1 MFAATAQIIVHLP
14 TASLQL
20 VQTGLAPSWLSVILG
35 STQAGET
42 SGYAKSENCPLNV
55 CCSEYGFCG
64 TTTGFCGDAT
74 VAEPVCD
81 GTSATKKTI
90 AYYEGWNSERA
101 CDTMPPENIPI
112 GGYTHINFA
121 FLYIDPDLYT
131 IKPMETSQ
139 QELYSRVTALKKR
152 KNGLEVWISIGG
164 WAFNDPGPTANTF
177 SELAASKSKQST
189 FFESLLSFLDKYGF
203 DGVDL
208 DWEYP
213 VDAER
218 GGSDAD
224 YDNYPTFLANLRSA
238 LDSADKGYGLTITL
252 PSSYWYLQHFDVVK
266 MAKSVDWFNMMTYDL
281 HGGWDAD
288 DPWIGS
294 VVNAHTNL
302 TEIISAM
309 DLLWRNDIHPS
320 QVVMGLG
327 FYGRS
332 FTLNNTSCVTAGCP
346 FSTVGKAGDCTNS
359 AGTLSFSEI
368 EAILKDASRNATQ
381 TYDEASSVQ
390 IVTFDGNQWVS
401 YDNWASFQA
410 KLDYANSHCIGGTMV
425 WAVSLDVDGTATNG
439 LTGASVVFPGDDGS
453 NGGSED
459 VYIGPDLWKNATK
472 EISCKPP
479 CTMILPPFPLVSP
492 ITIDWPA
499 YQTTIASSSGG
510 TTLTKTTTIT
520 VAPFTISEIPFWPI
534 TVAEPGR
541 NAYLSPMQSIAP
553 PTFGLTLPPTEATF
567 PLFHTDYSAT
577 LTTTASTANAT
588 VPSVSTPAAVQ
599 SGIVSDCTE
608 FYKAIAGDGCYAI
621 ATAHDIT
628 LAQFIAWNPAVNS
641 DCSGLWVDEYYC
653 VAVAKATSTTS
664 YTPIPVTFFGNSHV
678 ITVAPQPTATS
689 IQPPGT
695 SIPILTYSDGKTP
708 SNGGCSSGG
717 ETTGCGKIDCSL
729 FGCGGECGF
738 FGCDGGCGLG
748 FCGGGCGLLGCG
760 PGCGSGSCL
769 QEGGGGGSEEEETS
783 TSESCSATA
792 TASVTTVCDYACPDG
807 ASTSCATLCTS
818 LTISC
823 EPTGLVN
830 FAPGTVDAD
839 ALPLT
844 LLEASDE
851 AMTSAAESVA
861 SWLNPKYTSLDPVMI
876 SGTTITAS
884 ATAPAVTT
892 SASITSATAI
902 SASSC
907 DIKSTSSS
915 SYCSCDGGYGVTL
928 STKANKSK
936 TTFLVCDVTPALTI
950 STIKPT
956 TTSTKPQS
964 TSTTTSASGST
975 STGFALYMSYW
986 SASECPIGLTCEDD
1000 GKWNAVMVENLWSD
1014 EAAVPIKGT
1023 WNQNGMVDGSQATFC
1038 DQTST
1043 FTIDGDDIK
1052 GSSSVSKYGSYVCKK
1067 RAIPEENTGYDPE
1080 NT

>member
-1 MFAATAQIIVHLP
+1 M
-14 TASLQL
+14 
-20 VQTGLAPSWLSVILG
+20 GLAPSWLSAILV
-35 STQAGET
+35 STQAMET
-42 SGYAKSENCPLNV
+42 SGYASSENCPLNV
-55 CCSEYGFCG
+55 CCSEFGFCG
-64 TTTGFCGDAT
+64 TTKDFCGDTT

-131 IKPMETSQ
+131 ITPMETSQ
-139 QELYSRVTALKKR
+139 QDLYSRVTALKKR
-152 KNGLEVWISIGG
+152 KNDLEVWVSIGG
-164 WAFNDPGPTANTF
+164 WAFNDPGSTANTF

-208 DWEYP
+208 DC
-213 VDAER
+213 
-218 GGSDAD
+218 
-224 YDNYPTFLANLRSA
+224 
-238 LDSADKGYGLTITL
+238 
-252 PSSYWYLQHFDVVK
+252 SYWYLQHFNVVE

-281 HGGWDAD
+281 HGGWDAE

-302 TEIISAM
+302 TEIVSAM
-309 DLLWRNDIHPS
+309 DLLWRNDIPPS
-320 QVVMGLG
+320 RVVMGLG

-332 FTLNNTSCVTAGCP
+332 FTLNDTSCVTAGCP

-368 EAILKDASRNATQ
+368 EAILKDPSRHATQ
-381 TYDEASSVQ
+381 TYDATSSVQ
-390 IVTFDGNQWVS
+390 IVTFDENQWVS

-459 VYIGPDLWKNATK
+459 IYIGPDLWSNATQ
-472 EISCKPP
+472 EISCEPP
-479 CTMILPPFPLVSP
+479 CTMILPPFPLATP

-499 YQTTIASSSGG
+499 YETTIASSSGG
-510 TTLTKTTTIT
+510 ATLTKTTTIT

-534 TVAEPGR
+534 TVAESGG

-553 PTFGLTLPPTEATF
+553 PTFGLTLPQTEATF

-577 LTTTASTANAT
+577 FTTTTSTANAT
-588 VPSVSTPAAVQ
+588 APAVTTPAAVQ

-608 FYKAIAGDGCYAI
+608 FYQAIANDGCAAI

-628 LAQFIAWNPAVNS
+628 LAQFIEWNPAVKS
-641 DCSGLWVDEYYC
+641 DCSGLWSDEYYC

-664 YTPIPVTFFGNSHV
+664 YTPIAVTFFDNSHI

-689 IQPPGT
+689 VQPPGT
-695 SIPILTYSDGKTP
+695 TIPVLTYSDGEVP

-717 ETTGCGKIDCSL
+717 DTTGCGKIDCAL

-760 PGCGSGSCL
+760 PGCGAGKCL
-769 QEGGGGGSEEEETS
+769 QEGGGGGSDEEETS
-783 TSESCSATA
+783 TSEACSATA
-792 TASVTTVCDYACPDG
+792 TPSVTTVCDYACPDG

-823 EPTGLVN
+823 EPTGFVN
-830 FAPGTVDAD
+830 FSPGTVDAD

-844 LLEASDE
+844 LLEASDD
-851 AMTSAAESVA
+851 AMTSDAESVA
-861 SWLNPKYTSLDPVMI
+861 SWLNPKYTSMDPVVT
-876 SGTTITAS
+876 SGTTMTAS

-892 SASITSATAI
+892 SPKNTATAI

-915 SYCSCDGGYGVTL
+915 SYCSCDGGYGVSL
-928 STKANKSK
+928 STKANQAK

-950 STIKPT
+950 STITPT
-956 TTSTKPQS
+956 TTSTTSQS
-964 TSTTTSASGST
+964 TSTTSSVSQST
-975 STGFALYMSYW
+975 STGFALYMTYW

-1000 GKWNAVMVENLWSD
+1000 GKWNAVMVENLVGD
-1014 EAAVPIKGT
+1014 ETAVPIRGT
-1023 WNQNGMVDGSQATFC
+1023 WNQGGMVDGSQATFC

-1067 RAIPEENTGYDPE
+1067 APVPEENTWYDSE
-1080 NT
+1080 NTVAFDIEGAWACLTDICT

>member
-1 MFAATAQIIVHLP
+1 MRHLRPSFAFPFLSFLTFALSDDISSDSTNPCTEGCCSKVSNVCGYGPDYCSSTNCIAA
-14 TASLQL
+14 AS
-20 VQTGLAPSWLSVILG
+20 TDELAPSWLSAILV
-35 STQAGET
+35 STQAMET
-42 SGYAKSENCPLNV
+42 SGALTSLASVEQPRTFVATLLLLSQYATALRQRRRLSHTMRV
-55 CCSEYGFCG
+55 G
-64 TTTGFCGDAT
+64 TLS
-74 VAEPVCD
+74 VPVTPCRQRI
-81 GTSATKKTI
+81 SQLAV
-90 AYYEGWNSERA
+90 
-101 CDTMPPENIPI
+101 
-112 GGYTHINFA
+112 THINFA

-131 IKPMETSQ
+131 ITPMETSQ
-139 QELYSRVTALKKR
+139 QDLYSRVTALKKR
-152 KNGLEVWISIGG
+152 KNDLEVWISIGG
-164 WAFNDPGPTANTF
+164 WAFNDTGSTANTF

-213 VDAER
+213 VDSDR

-224 YDNYPTFLANLRSA
+224 YENYPTFLANLRSA

-252 PSSYWYLQHFDVVK
+252 PSSYWYLQHFNVAE
-266 MAKSVDWFNMMTYDL
+266 MAKSVDWFNVMTYDL
-281 HGGWDAD
+281 HGGWDAE

-302 TEIISAM
+302 TEIVSAM
-309 DLLWRNDIHPS
+309 DLLWRNDIPPS
-320 QVVMGLG
+320 RVVMGLG

-332 FTLNNTSCVTAGCP
+332 FTLNDTSCVTAGCP

-368 EAILKDASRNATQ
+368 EAILKDPSRHATQ
-381 TYDEASSVQ
+381 TYDATSSVQ

-410 KLDYANSHCIGGTMV
+410 KLDYASSHCIGGTMV

-459 VYIGPDLWKNATK
+459 IYIGPDLWSNATQ
-472 EISCKPP
+472 EISCEPP
-479 CTMILPPFPLVSP
+479 CTMILPPFPLATP

-499 YQTTIASSSGG
+499 YETTIASSSGG
-510 TTLTKTTTIT
+510 ATLTKTTTIT

-534 TVAEPGR
+534 TVAESGG

-553 PTFGLTLPPTEATF
+553 PTFGLTLPQTEATF
-567 PLFHTDYSAT
+567 PLFHIDYSAT
-577 LTTTASTANAT
+577 FTTTTSTANAT
-588 VPSVSTPAAVQ
+588 APAVTTPAAVQ

-608 FYKAIAGDGCYAI
+608 FYQAIANDGCAAI
-621 ATAHDIT
+621 ATAPDIT
-628 LAQFIAWNPAVNS
+628 LAQFI
-641 DCSGLWVDEYYC
+641 
-653 VAVAKATSTTS
+653 
-664 YTPIPVTFFGNSHV
+664 
-678 ITVAPQPTATS
+678 PTATS
-689 IQPPGT
+689 VQPPGT
-695 SIPILTYSDGKTP
+695 TIPVLTYSDGEVP

-717 ETTGCGKIDCSL
+717 DTTGCGKFEWAL

-760 PGCGSGSCL
+760 PGCGAGKCL
-769 QEGGGGGSEEEETS
+769 QEGGGGGSDEEETS
-783 TSESCSATA
+783 TSEACSATA
-792 TASVTTVCDYACPDG
+792 TPSVTTVCDYACPDG

-823 EPTGLVN
+823 EPTGFVN
-830 FAPGTVDAD
+830 FSHGTVDAD

-844 LLEASDE
+844 LLEASDD
-851 AMTSAAESVA
+851 AMTSDAESVA
-861 SWLNPKYTSLDPVMI
+861 SWLNPKYSSMDPVVT
-876 SGTTITAS
+876 SGTTMTAS

-892 SASITSATAI
+892 SPKNTATAI

-915 SYCSCDGGYGVTL
+915 SYCSCDGGYGVSL
-928 STKANKSK
+928 STKANQAK

-950 STIKPT
+950 STITPT
-956 TTSTKPQS
+956 TTSTTSQS
-964 TSTTTSASGST
+964 TSTTSSVSQST
-975 STGFALYMSYW
+975 STGFALYMTYW

-1000 GKWNAVMVENLWSD
+1000 GKWNAVMVENLVGD
-1014 EAAVPIKGT
+1014 ETALPIRGT
-1023 WNQNGMVDGSQATFC
+1023 WNQGGMVDGSQATFC

-1052 GSSSVSKYGSYVCKK
+1052 G
-1067 RAIPEENTGYDPE
+1067 
-1080 NT
+1080 

>member
-20 VQTGLAPSWLSVILG
+20 VQTALAPSWLSVILG

-332 FTLNNTSCVTAGCP
+332 
-346 FSTVGKAGDCTNS
+346 KAGDCTNS

-641 DCSGLWVDEYYC
+641 DCSGLWVDEYYW
-653 VAVAKATSTTS
+653 
-664 YTPIPVTFFGNSHV
+664 
-678 ITVAPQPTATS
+678 
-689 IQPPGT
+689 
-695 SIPILTYSDGKTP
+695 
-708 SNGGCSSGG
+708 
-717 ETTGCGKIDCSL
+717 
-729 FGCGGECGF
+729 
-738 FGCDGGCGLG
+738 
-748 FCGGGCGLLGCG
+748 
-760 PGCGSGSCL
+760 SCL

-1080 NT
+1080 NTVSYDIEGAWACLTDICT

>member
-302 TEIISAM
+302 TDIISAM
-309 DLLWRNDIHPS
+309 NLLWRNDIHPS

-359 AGTLSFSEI
+359 AGTLSFSKI

-425 WAVSLDVDGTATNG
+425 WAVSLDVDGTATDG

-695 SIPILTYSDGKTP
+695 R
-708 SNGGCSSGG
+708 
-717 ETTGCGKIDCSL
+717 
-729 FGCGGECGF
+729 
-738 FGCDGGCGLG
+738 
-748 FCGGGCGLLGCG
+748 
-760 PGCGSGSCL
+760 SCL

-792 TASVTTVCDYACPDG
+792 TASVTIV
-807 ASTSCATLCTS
+807 
-818 LTISC
+818 
-823 EPTGLVN
+823 
-830 FAPGTVDAD
+830 APGTVDAD

-907 DIKSTSSS
+907 DIKSASSS

-1080 NT
+1080 NTVSYDIEGAWACLTDICT

>member
-1 MFAATAQIIVHLP
+1 M
-14 TASLQL
+14 
-20 VQTGLAPSWLSVILG
+20 GLAPSWLSAILV
-35 STQAGET
+35 STQAMET
-42 SGYAKSENCPLNV
+42 SSQYASSENCPLNV
-55 CCSEYGFCG
+55 CCSEFGFCG
-64 TTTGFCGDAT
+64 TTKDFCGDTT

-131 IKPMETSQ
+131 ITPMETSQ
-139 QELYSRVTALKKR
+139 QDLYSRVTALKKR
-152 KNGLEVWISIGG
+152 KNDLEVWVSIGG
-164 WAFNDPGPTANTF
+164 WAFNDPGSTANTF

-213 VDAER
+213 VDSDR

-224 YDNYPTFLANLRSA
+224 YENYPTFLANLRSA

-252 PSSYWYLQHFDVVK
+252 PSSYWYLQHFNVVE

-281 HGGWDAD
+281 HGGWDAE

-302 TEIISAM
+302 TEIVSAM
-309 DLLWRNDIHPS
+309 DLLWRNDIPPS
-320 QVVMGLG
+320 RVVMGLG

-332 FTLNNTSCVTAGCP
+332 
-346 FSTVGKAGDCTNS
+346 KAGDCTNS

-368 EAILKDASRNATQ
+368 EAILKDPSRHATQ
-381 TYDEASSVQ
+381 TYDATSSVQ
-390 IVTFDGNQWVS
+390 IVTFDENQWVS

-425 WAVSLDVDGTATNG
+425 WAVSLDVDGTATSKLTTPKIVQEGLSFLTFPFPTDG

-459 VYIGPDLWKNATK
+459 IYIGPDLWSNATQ
-472 EISCKPP
+472 EISCEPP
-479 CTMILPPFPLVSP
+479 CTMILPPFPLATP

-499 YQTTIASSSGG
+499 YETTIASSSGG
-510 TTLTKTTTIT
+510 ATLTKTTTIT

-534 TVAEPGR
+534 TVAESGG

-553 PTFGLTLPPTEATF
+553 PTFGLTLPQTEATF

-577 LTTTASTANAT
+577 FTTTTSTANAT
-588 VPSVSTPAAVQ
+588 APAVTTPAAVQ

-608 FYKAIAGDGCYAI
+608 FYQAIANDGCAAI

-628 LAQFIAWNPAVNS
+628 LAQFIEWNPAVKS
-641 DCSGLWVDEYYC
+641 DCSGLWSDEYYC

-664 YTPIPVTFFGNSHV
+664 YTPIAVTFFDNSHI

-689 IQPPGT
+689 VQPPGT
-695 SIPILTYSDGKTP
+695 TIPVLTYSDGEVP

-717 ETTGCGKIDCSL
+717 DTTGCGKIDCAL

-760 PGCGSGSCL
+760 PGCGAGKCL
-769 QEGGGGGSEEEETS
+769 QEGGGGGSDEEETS
-783 TSESCSATA
+783 TSEACSATA
-792 TASVTTVCDYACPDG
+792 TPSVTTVCDYACPDG

-823 EPTGLVN
+823 EPTGFVN
-830 FAPGTVDAD
+830 FSPGTVDAD

-844 LLEASDE
+844 LLEASDD
-851 AMTSAAESVA
+851 AMTSDAESVA
-861 SWLNPKYTSLDPVMI
+861 SWLNPKYTSMDPVVT
-876 SGTTITAS
+876 SGTTMTAS

-892 SASITSATAI
+892 SPKNTATAI

-915 SYCSCDGGYGVTL
+915 SYCSCDGGYGVSL
-928 STKANKSK
+928 STKANQAK

-950 STIKPT
+950 STITPT
-956 TTSTKPQS
+956 TTSTTSQS
-964 TSTTTSASGST
+964 TSTTSSVSQST
-975 STGFALYMSYW
+975 STGFALYMTYW

-1000 GKWNAVMVENLWSD
+1000 GKWNAVMVENLVGD
-1014 EAAVPIKGT
+1014 ETAVPIRGT
-1023 WNQNGMVDGSQATFC
+1023 WNQGGMVDGSQATFC

-1067 RAIPEENTGYDPE
+1067 APVPEENTWYDSE
-1080 NT
+1080 NTVAFDIEGAWACLTDICT

>member
-1 MFAATAQIIVHLP
+1 
-14 TASLQL
+14 
-20 VQTGLAPSWLSVILG
+20 
-35 STQAGET
+35 
-42 SGYAKSENCPLNV
+42 
-55 CCSEYGFCG
+55 
-64 TTTGFCGDAT
+64 
-74 VAEPVCD
+74 
-81 GTSATKKTI
+81 
-90 AYYEGWNSERA
+90 
-101 CDTMPPENIPI
+101 
-112 GGYTHINFA
+112 
-121 FLYIDPDLYT
+121 
-131 IKPMETSQ
+131 
-139 QELYSRVTALKKR
+139 
-152 KNGLEVWISIGG
+152 
-164 WAFNDPGPTANTF
+164 
-177 SELAASKSKQST
+177 
-189 FFESLLSFLDKYGF
+189 
-203 DGVDL
+203 
-208 DWEYP
+208 
-213 VDAER
+213 
-218 GGSDAD
+218 
-224 YDNYPTFLANLRSA
+224 
-238 LDSADKGYGLTITL
+238 
-252 PSSYWYLQHFDVVK
+252 
-266 MAKSVDWFNMMTYDL
+266 
-281 HGGWDAD
+281 
-288 DPWIGS
+288 
-294 VVNAHTNL
+294 
-302 TEIISAM
+302 
-309 DLLWRNDIHPS
+309 
-320 QVVMGLG
+320 
-327 FYGRS
+327 
-332 FTLNNTSCVTAGCP
+332 
-346 FSTVGKAGDCTNS
+346 
-359 AGTLSFSEI
+359 
-368 EAILKDASRNATQ
+368 
-381 TYDEASSVQ
+381 
-390 IVTFDGNQWVS
+390 
-401 YDNWASFQA
+401 
-410 KLDYANSHCIGGTMV
+410 
-425 WAVSLDVDGTATNG
+425 
-439 LTGASVVFPGDDGS
+439 
-453 NGGSED
+453 
-459 VYIGPDLWKNATK
+459 
-472 EISCKPP
+472 
-479 CTMILPPFPLVSP
+479 MILPPFPLVSP

-577 LTTTASTANAT
+577 LTTTTSTANAT

-695 SIPILTYSDGKTP
+695 SIPILTYSDGKAP

-738 FGCDGGCGLG
+738 FGCGGGCGLG

-851 AMTSAAESVA
+851 SMTSAAESVA

-907 DIKSTSSS
+907 DIKIMLLE
-915 SYCSCDGGYGVTL
+915 DQEIE
-928 STKANKSK
+928 
-936 TTFLVCDVTPALTI
+936 I
-950 STIKPT
+950 SIYK
-956 TTSTKPQS
+956 
-964 TSTTTSASGST
+964 
-975 STGFALYMSYW
+975 
-986 SASECPIGLTCEDD
+986 
-1000 GKWNAVMVENLWSD
+1000 END
-1014 EAAVPIKGT
+1014 
-1023 WNQNGMVDGSQATFC
+1023 
-1038 DQTST
+1038 
-1043 FTIDGDDIK
+1043 
-1052 GSSSVSKYGSYVCKK
+1052 
-1067 RAIPEENTGYDPE
+1067 
-1080 NT
+1080 

>member
-1 MFAATAQIIVHLP
+1 M
-14 TASLQL
+14 
-20 VQTGLAPSWLSVILG
+20 GLAPSWLSAILV
-35 STQAGET
+35 STQAMET
-42 SGYAKSENCPLNV
+42 SGYASSENCPLNV
-55 CCSEYGFCG
+55 CCSEFGFCG
-64 TTTGFCGDAT
+64 TTKDFCGDTA

-131 IKPMETSQ
+131 ITPMETSQ
-139 QELYSRVTALKKR
+139 QDLYSRVTALKKR
-152 KNGLEVWISIGG
+152 KNDLEVWISIGG
-164 WAFNDPGPTANTF
+164 WAFNDPGSTANTF

-213 VDAER
+213 VDSDR

-224 YDNYPTFLANLRSA
+224 YENYPTFLANLRSA

-252 PSSYWYLQHFDVVK
+252 PSSYWYLQHFNVVE

-281 HGGWDAD
+281 HGGWDAE

-302 TEIISAM
+302 TEIVSAM
-309 DLLWRNDIHPS
+309 DLLWRNDVPPS
-320 QVVMGLG
+320 RVVMGLG

-332 FTLNNTSCVTAGCP
+332 FTLNDTSCVTAGCP

-368 EAILKDASRNATQ
+368 EAILKDPSRHATQ
-381 TYDEASSVQ
+381 TYDATSSVQ
-390 IVTFDGNQWVS
+390 IVTFDENQWVS

-459 VYIGPDLWKNATK
+459 IYIGPDLWSNATQ
-472 EISCKPP
+472 EISCEPP
-479 CTMILPPFPLVSP
+479 CTMILPPFPLATP

-499 YQTTIASSSGG
+499 YETTIASSSGG
-510 TTLTKTTTIT
+510 ATLTKTTTIT

-534 TVAEPGR
+534 TVAESGG

-553 PTFGLTLPPTEATF
+553 PTFGLTLPQTEATF

-577 LTTTASTANAT
+577 FTTTTSTANAT
-588 VPSVSTPAAVQ
+588 APAVTTPAAVQ

-608 FYKAIAGDGCYAI
+608 FYQAIANDGCAAI

-628 LAQFIAWNPAVNS
+628 LAQFIEWNPAVKS
-641 DCSGLWVDEYYC
+641 DCSGLWGDEYYC

-664 YTPIPVTFFGNSHV
+664 YTPIAVTFFDNSHI

-689 IQPPGT
+689 VQPPGT
-695 SIPILTYSDGKTP
+695 TIPVLTYSDGEVP

-717 ETTGCGKIDCSL
+717 DTTGCGKIDCAL

-760 PGCGSGSCL
+760 PGCGAGKCL
-769 QEGGGGGSEEEETS
+769 QEGGGGGSDEEETS
-783 TSESCSATA
+783 TSGACSATA
-792 TASVTTVCDYACPDG
+792 TPSVTTVCDYACPDG

-823 EPTGLVN
+823 EPTGFVN
-830 FAPGTVDAD
+830 FSPGTVDAD

-844 LLEASDE
+844 LLEASDD
-851 AMTSAAESVA
+851 AMTSDAESVA
-861 SWLNPKYTSLDPVMI
+861 SWLNPKYTSMDPVVT
-876 SGTTITAS
+876 SGTTMTAS

-892 SASITSATAI
+892 SPKNTATAI

-915 SYCSCDGGYGVTL
+915 SYCSCDGGYGVSL
-928 STKANKSK
+928 STKANQAK
-936 TTFLVCDVTPALTI
+936 TTFLVCDVTPALKI
-950 STIKPT
+950 STITPT
-956 TTSTKPQS
+956 TTSTTSQS
-964 TSTTTSASGST
+964 TSTTSSVSQST
-975 STGFALYMSYW
+975 STGFALYMTYW

-1000 GKWNAVMVENLWSD
+1000 GKWNAVMVENLVGD
-1014 EAAVPIKGT
+1014 ETAVPIRGT
-1023 WNQNGMVDGSQATFC
+1023 WNQGGMVDGSQATFC

-1067 RAIPEENTGYDPE
+1067 APVPEENTWYDSE
-1080 NT
+1080 NTVAFDIEGAWACLTDICT

>member
-1 MFAATAQIIVHLP
+1 MASVEQPRAFAATL
-14 TASLQL
+14 LL
-20 VQTGLAPSWLSVILG
+20 LS
-35 STQAGET
+35 Q
-42 SGYAKSENCPLNV
+42 YA
-55 CCSEYGFCG
+55 
-64 TTTGFCGDAT
+64 T
-74 VAEPVCD
+74 D

-177 SELAASKSKQST
+177 SELAASKSKKST

-224 YDNYPTFLANLRSA
+224 YDNCPTFLANLRSA

-309 DLLWRNDIHPS
+309 DLLWRNDILPS

-346 FSTVGKAGDCTNS
+346 FLTVKRVIDS
-359 AGTLSFSEI
+359 AGTLSYSEI

-381 TYDEASSVQ
+381 TYDEASPVQ

-425 WAVSLDVDGTATNG
+425 WAVSLDVDGTAT
-439 LTGASVVFPGDDGS
+439 T
-453 NGGSED
+453 
-459 VYIGPDLWKNATK
+459 
-472 EISCKPP
+472 
-479 CTMILPPFPLVSP
+479 
-492 ITIDWPA
+492 

-577 LTTTASTANAT
+577 LTTTTSTANAT

-695 SIPILTYSDGKTP
+695 SIPILTYSDGKAP

-738 FGCDGGCGLG
+738 FGCGGGCGLG

-851 AMTSAAESVA
+851 SMTSAAESVA

-907 DIKSTSSS
+907 DIKIMLLE
-915 SYCSCDGGYGVTL
+915 DQEIE
-928 STKANKSK
+928 
-936 TTFLVCDVTPALTI
+936 I
-950 STIKPT
+950 SIYK
-956 TTSTKPQS
+956 
-964 TSTTTSASGST
+964 
-975 STGFALYMSYW
+975 
-986 SASECPIGLTCEDD
+986 
-1000 GKWNAVMVENLWSD
+1000 END
-1014 EAAVPIKGT
+1014 
-1023 WNQNGMVDGSQATFC
+1023 
-1038 DQTST
+1038 
-1043 FTIDGDDIK
+1043 
-1052 GSSSVSKYGSYVCKK
+1052 
-1067 RAIPEENTGYDPE
+1067 
-1080 NT
+1080 